1 MKFKP
6 SLEFQI
12 LCEENYK
19 EEMEKVTEALMA
31 CRTSGYFEGYGNVK
45 LFYEYFLCENATASV
60 VIVHGLSEFSKKFY
74 ETAYYFLNQGY
85 NVFIYDQRCHGYSER
100 FCEDTTYLHVDSFKE
115 YVKDLKIFID
125 SIVLAASDTPIYMY
139 AHSMGG
145 ATAALYLA
153 LNKGKVQ
160 KAVLSSALFDPVK
173 GPVLPVIARLWVK
186 AHKILRG
193 NKAKSDF
200 SKEFNPNTTFNQS
213 SDISEARFNHN
224 MALRREDVHYQSG
237 PFTWGWT
244 YASLLL
250 RNWIMKKRIVG
261 GIETP
266 TLLISS
272 EKDAVVRNDAHVEFN
287 EKCSV
292 CRHIIIKDATH
303 ALLSSD
309 NETLKKYL
317 DLILDFYRE

>member
-6 SLEFQI
+6 SYTFEI
-12 LCEENYK
+12 LSEETY
-19 EEMEKVTEALMA
+19 EQEMERVTEMLTA
-31 CRTSGYFEGYGNVK
+31 CRTTGYFEGYKNIK
-45 LFYEYFLCENATASV
+45 LYYEYFLCENARASIV
-60 VIVHGLSEFSKKFY
+60 LVHGLSEFTKKFY
-74 ETAYYFLNQGY
+74 EAAYYFLNEGY
-85 NVFIYDQRCHGYSER
+85 NVFIFDQRCHGYSDR
-100 FCEDTTYLHVDSFKE
+100 LCDNMTYLHVDSFKE
-115 YVKDLKIFID
+115 YVKDLKIFMD
-125 SIVLAASDTPIYMY
+125 KIVIPTATAPIYMY

-153 LNKGKVQ
+153 QSKGKVQ

-173 GPVLPVIARLWVK
+173 GPVLPFIARLWVE
-186 AHKILRG
+186 AQKIIRG

-224 MALRREDVHYQSG
+224 MALRRGDEHYQSG

-244 YASLLL
+244 YASLVL
-250 RNWIMKKRIVG
+250 RKWIMKKRIVG
-261 GIETP
+261 GIDTP
-266 TLLISS
+266 ILLISS

-287 EKCSV
+287 EKCSAS
-292 CRHIIIKDATH
+292 RHYVMKDATH

-309 NETLKKYL
+309 NETLTEYYG
-317 DLILDFYRE
+317 IMLDFYRL